1 MNEME
6 NFSQLSTS
14 DGKPQAASRPRGVTI
29 LALLVLILAV
39 LHLTRFEQ
47 SINRWGFLQ
56 DLLPFSP
63 AYLAINGAF
72 WGLVGLLLVWAIWFR
87 KTWTPQILRFAA
99 LVYSVN
105 VWFERIILAGDPTRN
120 TNWPF
125 VAAVNL
131 MALSFIFAQLVRKP
145 VIRYFGEMHDH

>member
-1 MNEME
+1 MNKME
-6 NFSQLSTS
+6 NFSQLSS
-14 DGKPQAASRPRGVTI
+14 SERKPQAASRPRGVTI
-29 LALLVLILAV
+29 IALLVLTLAV

-47 SINRWGFLQ
+47 SISRWGFLQ

-63 AYLAINGAF
+63 AYLAINGAI
-72 WGLVGLLLVWAIWFR
+72 WGLVGLVLVWAIWFR
-87 KTWTPQILRFAA
+87 KNWTPQILRVVAW
-99 LVYSVN
+99 LYSVN
-105 VWFERIILAGDPTRN
+105 VWFERIFLAGDPTRN

-131 MALSFIFAQLVRKP
+131 IALSFIFAQLVRKP